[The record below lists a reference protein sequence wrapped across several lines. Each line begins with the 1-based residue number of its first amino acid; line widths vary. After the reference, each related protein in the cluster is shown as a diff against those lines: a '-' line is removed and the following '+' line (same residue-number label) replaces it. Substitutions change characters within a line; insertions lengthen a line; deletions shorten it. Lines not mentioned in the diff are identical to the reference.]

1 MLKCTT
7 LTIAFKEDKPNMTAE
22 EALKVSNGSAT
33 LNQDGSVDEIVCES
47 DTTTTKVD
55 NMEVDSSATV
65 DDKSDDKSASDEPV
79 RSVEDKDQSNEASK
93 DEDKVKVKDKVTT
106 ESNNNNK
113 KYTRAERQK
122 HAFKVQRD
130 KLKESKARIKE
141 LEDKLAKYDGLD
153 KDKFDSEDKYIDYKI
168 DMKSDK
174 RELERLKNEQ
184 TAQQMEYANDLAEQ
198 RIKNNFSDEKEE
210 QEYRQLLDVA
220 MNNFDRLHPEYGIKN
235 FADLVSE
242 DRTVLEYLADSDNA
256 PRLIRHFIAKP
267 ESLLKIMRLSSPLN
281 KHAALD
287 KMEQSMLVYYR
298 SKDIIT
304 KRKPLPSTGRVVNN
318 KMTTVNTDKWNKKW
332 SAADALNY
340 LKNNH

>member
-1 MLKCTT
+1 
-7 LTIAFKEDKPNMTAE
+7 MTAE
-22 EALKVSNGSAT
+22 EAIKVTNGSAT
-33 LNQDGSVDEIVCES
+33 LNQDGTVSES
-47 DTTTTKVD
+47 DTTKVD

-65 DDKSDDKSASDEPV
+65 EDKSIDKDKSTSDEIV
-79 RSVEDKDQSNEASK
+79 SSVEDKDKSNDNDNDKSKSKSKSEASN
-93 DEDKVKVKDKVTT
+93 DNVTT
-106 ESNNNNK
+106 ESNNK

-168 DMKSDK
+168 DMNSDK

-198 RIKNNFSDEKEE
+198 RIKNNFSNEQEE

-287 KMEQSMLVYYR
+287 KMEQSMMAYYR
-298 SKDIIT
+298 SKNIT
-304 KRKPLPSTGRVVNN
+304 KKPLPSTGRVVNN

>member
-1 MLKCTT
+1 M
-7 LTIAFKEDKPNMTAE
+7 N
-22 EALKVSNGSAT
+22 
-33 LNQDGSVDEIVCES
+33 
-47 DTTTTKVD
+47 
-55 NMEVDSSATV
+55 
-65 DDKSDDKSASDEPV
+65 
-79 RSVEDKDQSNEASK
+79 
-93 DEDKVKVKDKVTT
+93 
-106 ESNNNNK
+106 
-113 KYTRAERQK
+113 
-122 HAFKVQRD
+122 
-130 KLKESKARIKE
+130 
-141 LEDKLAKYDGLD
+141 
-153 KDKFDSEDKYIDYKI
+153 
-168 DMKSDK
+168 SDK

-198 RIKNNFSDEKEE
+198 RIKNNFSNEQEE

-287 KMEQSMLVYYR
+287 KMEQSMMAYYR
-298 SKDIIT
+298 SKNIT
-304 KRKPLPSTGRVVNN
+304 KKPLPSTGRVVNN

>member
-1 MLKCTT
+1 
-7 LTIAFKEDKPNMTAE
+7 MTAE
-22 EALKVSNGSAT
+22 EAIKVTNGSAT
-33 LNQDGSVDEIVCES
+33 LNQDGTVCES
-47 DTTTTKVD
+47 DTTKVD

-65 DDKSDDKSASDEPV
+65 EDKSIDKDKSNDNDKSKSKSTSDEIV
-79 RSVEDKDQSNEASK
+79 SSVEDKDKSNKSEASN
-93 DEDKVKVKDKVTT
+93 DNVTT
-106 ESNNNNK
+106 ESNNNNNK

-141 LEDKLAKYDGLD
+141 LEDRLAKYDGLD

-168 DMKSDK
+168 DMNSDK

-198 RIKNNFSDEKEE
+198 RIKNNFSNEQEE

-287 KMEQSMLVYYR
+287 KMEQSMMAYYR
-298 SKDIIT
+298 SKNIT
-304 KRKPLPSTGRVVNN
+304 KKPLPSTGRVVNN
-318 KMTTVNTDKWNKKW
+318 KITTVNTDKWNKKW

>member
-1 MLKCTT
+1 
-7 LTIAFKEDKPNMTAE
+7 MTAE
-22 EALKVSNGSAT
+22 EAIKVTNGSAT
-33 LNQDGSVDEIVCES
+33 LNQDGTVCES
-47 DTTTTKVD
+47 DTTKVD

-65 DDKSDDKSASDEPV
+65 EDKSIDKDKLNDKSKSTSDEIV
-79 RSVEDKDQSNEASK
+79 SSVEDKDKSNDNSKSEASN
-93 DEDKVKVKDKVTT
+93 DNVTT
-106 ESNNNNK
+106 ESNNNNNK

-198 RIKNNFSDEKEE
+198 RIKNNFSNEQEE

-267 ESLLKIMRLSSPLN
+267 ESLLKIMNLSSPLN

-287 KMEQSMLVYYR
+287 RMEQSMMAYYR
-298 SKDIIT
+298 SKNIT
-304 KRKPLPSTGRVVNN
+304 KKPLPSTGRVVNN

>member
-1 MLKCTT
+1 
-7 LTIAFKEDKPNMTAE
+7 MTAE
-22 EALKVSNGSAT
+22 EAIKVTNGSAT
-33 LNQDGSVDEIVCES
+33 LNQDGTVCES
-47 DTTTTKVD
+47 DTTTKVD
-55 NMEVDSSATV
+55 NMEVDSSTTV
-65 DDKSDDKSASDEPV
+65 EDNDKSNDKSKSTSDEIV
-79 RSVEDKDQSNEASK
+79 SSVEDNDKSNEASK
-93 DEDKVKVKDKVTT
+93 DKVDIDKVNT
-106 ESNNNNK
+106 ESNTNK

-184 TAQQMEYANDLAEQ
+184 TAQQMEYANELSEQ

-287 KMEQSMLVYYR
+287 KMEQSMMAYYR
-298 SKDIIT
+298 SKNIT
-304 KRKPLPSTGRVVNN
+304 KKPLPSTGRVVNN

>member
-1 MLKCTT
+1 
-7 LTIAFKEDKPNMTAE
+7 MTAQ
-22 EALKVSNGSAT
+22 EAIKFTNGAVT
-33 LNQDGSVDEIVCES
+33 LQQDGSVDEIVCES
-47 DTTTTKVD
+47 DTTKVD
-55 NMEVDSSATV
+55 NMEVDSSTTV
-65 DDKSDDKSASDEPV
+65 DDKSDDKSTSDEIV
-79 RSVEDKDQSNEASK
+79 SSDEDNDKEASNDNDK
-93 DEDKVKVKDKVTT
+93 SKSNDKVNKDNVNT
-106 ESNNNNK
+106 ESTNK

-184 TAQQMEYANDLAEQ
+184 TAQQMEYANELSEQ

-287 KMEQSMLVYYR
+287 KMEQSMMAYYR
-298 SKDIIT
+298 SKNIT
-304 KRKPLPSTGRVVNN
+304 KKPLPSTGRVVNN

>member
-1 MLKCTT
+1 
-7 LTIAFKEDKPNMTAE
+7 MTAE
-22 EALKVSNGSAT
+22 EAIKVTNGSAT
-33 LNQDGSVDEIVCES
+33 LNQDGTVCES
-47 DTTTTKVD
+47 DTTKVD
-55 NMEVDSSATV
+55 NMEVDSSSTV
-65 DDKSDDKSASDEPV
+65 EDKSNDKDKSNDNDKSKSKSTSDEIV
-79 RSVEDKDQSNEASK
+79 SSVEDKEEASN
-93 DEDKVKVKDKVTT
+93 DNVTT

-198 RIKNNFSDEKEE
+198 RIKNNFSNEQEE

-287 KMEQSMLVYYR
+287 KMEQSMMAYYR
-298 SKDIIT
+298 SKNIT
-304 KRKPLPSTGRVVNN
+304 KKPLPSTGRVVNN

>member
-1 MLKCTT
+1 
-7 LTIAFKEDKPNMTAE
+7 MTAE
-22 EALKVSNGSAT
+22 EAIKVTNGSAT
-33 LNQDGSVDEIVCES
+33 LNQDGTVSES
-47 DTTTTKVD
+47 DTTKVD

-65 DDKSDDKSASDEPV
+65 EDKSIDKDKSTSDEIV
-79 RSVEDKDQSNEASK
+79 SSVEDKDNDNDKSKSKSNDNDKSKTEASN
-93 DEDKVKVKDKVTT
+93 DKVNT
-106 ESNNNNK
+106 ESNK

-168 DMKSDK
+168 DMKTDK

-184 TAQQMEYANDLAEQ
+184 TAQQMEYANELAEQ
-198 RIKNNFSDEKEE
+198 RIKNNFTNEQEE

-287 KMEQSMLVYYR
+287 KMEQSMMAYYR
-298 SKDIIT
+298 SKNIT
-304 KRKPLPSTGRVVNN
+304 KKPLPSTGRVVNN

>member
-1 MLKCTT
+1 
-7 LTIAFKEDKPNMTAE
+7 MTAE
-22 EALKVSNGSAT
+22 EAIKVTNGSAT
-33 LNQDGSVDEIVCES
+33 LNQDGTVCES
-47 DTTTTKVD
+47 DTTKVD
-55 NMEVDSSATV
+55 NMEVDSSTTV
-65 DDKSDDKSASDEPV
+65 DDNDKTKSTSDEIV
-79 RSVEDKDQSNEASK
+79 SSVEDKDNEEASNDK
-93 DEDKVKVKDKVTT
+93 SKSNDKVNKDNVNT
-106 ESNNNNK
+106 ESTNK

-184 TAQQMEYANDLAEQ
+184 TAQQMEYANELSEQ

-287 KMEQSMLVYYR
+287 KMEQSMMAYYR
-298 SKDIIT
+298 SKNIT
-304 KRKPLPSTGRVVNN
+304 KKPLPSTGRVVNN

>member
-1 MLKCTT
+1 
-7 LTIAFKEDKPNMTAE
+7 MTAE
-22 EALKVSNGSAT
+22 EAIKLTNGSAT
-33 LNQDGSVDEIVCES
+33 LNQDGTVCES
-47 DTTTTKVD
+47 DTTKVD
-55 NMEVDSSATV
+55 NMEVDSSTTV
-65 DDKSDDKSASDEPV
+65 EDKSIDNDKSKDKSTSDEIV
-79 RSVEDKDQSNEASK
+79 SSVEDKDKSNDKSNEASN
-93 DEDKVKVKDKVTT
+93 DNVTT
-106 ESNNNNK
+106 ESNNNK

-198 RIKNNFSDEKEE
+198 RIKNNFSNEQEE

-287 KMEQSMLVYYR
+287 KMEQSMMAYYR
-298 SKDIIT
+298 SKNIT
-304 KRKPLPSTGRVVNN
+304 KKPLPSTGRVVNN

>member
-1 MLKCTT
+1 
-7 LTIAFKEDKPNMTAE
+7 MTAA
-22 EALKVSNGSAT
+22 EAIKVTNGSAT
-33 LNQDGSVDEIVCES
+33 LNQDGTVCES
-47 DTTTTKVD
+47 DTTKVD

-65 DDKSDDKSASDEPV
+65 EDKSIDKSKSTSDEIV
-79 RSVEDKDQSNEASK
+79 SSVEDKDKDKSNDNSNDKSNDKSKSEASN
-93 DEDKVKVKDKVTT
+93 DNVTT
-106 ESNNNNK
+106 ETNNNNK

-168 DMKSDK
+168 DMNSDK

-198 RIKNNFSDEKEE
+198 RIKNNFSNEQEE

-287 KMEQSMLVYYR
+287 KMEQSMMAYYR
-298 SKDIIT
+298 SKNIT
-304 KRKPLPSTGRVVNN
+304 KKPLPSTGRVVNN
-318 KMTTVNTDKWNKKW
+318 KMTTVNIDKWNKKW

>member
-1 MLKCTT
+1 
-7 LTIAFKEDKPNMTAE
+7 MTAE
-22 EALKVSNGSAT
+22 EAIKVTNGSAT
-33 LNQDGSVDEIVCES
+33 LNQDGTVCES
-47 DTTTTKVD
+47 DTTKVD

-65 DDKSDDKSASDEPV
+65 EDKSIDKDKSISDEIV
-79 RSVEDKDQSNEASK
+79 SSVEDKDKDKSKSEASN
-93 DEDKVKVKDKVTT
+93 DNVTT

-168 DMKSDK
+168 DMKTDK

-184 TAQQMEYANDLAEQ
+184 TAQQMEYANELAEQ
-198 RIKNNFSDEKEE
+198 RIKNNFSNEQEE

-267 ESLLKIMRLSSPLN
+267 ESLLNIMRLSSPLN

-287 KMEQSMLVYYR
+287 KMEQSMMAYYR
-298 SKDIIT
+298 SKNIT
-304 KRKPLPSTGRVVNN
+304 KKPLPSTGRVVNN

>member
-1 MLKCTT
+1 
-7 LTIAFKEDKPNMTAE
+7 MTAE
-22 EALKVSNGSAT
+22 EAIKVTNGSAT
-33 LNQDGSVDEIVCES
+33 LNQDGTVCES
-47 DTTTTKVD
+47 DTTKVD

-65 DDKSDDKSASDEPV
+65 EDKSNDNDKSKSKSTSDEIV
-79 RSVEDKDQSNEASK
+79 SSVEDKDNDKSKSKSEASN
-93 DEDKVKVKDKVTT
+93 DNVTT
-106 ESNNNNK
+106 ESNNNNNK

-168 DMKSDK
+168 DMNSDK

-198 RIKNNFSDEKEE
+198 RSKNNFSNEQEE

-287 KMEQSMLVYYR
+287 KMEQSMMAYYR
-298 SKDIIT
+298 SKNIT
-304 KRKPLPSTGRVVNN
+304 KKPLPSTGRVVNN

>member
-1 MLKCTT
+1 
-7 LTIAFKEDKPNMTAE
+7 MTAE
-22 EALKVSNGSAT
+22 EAIKVTNGSAT
-33 LNQDGSVDEIVCES
+33 LNQDGTVSES
-47 DTTTTKVD
+47 DTTTKVEM
-55 NMEVDSSATV
+55 NKDSSTTV
-65 DDKSDDKSASDEPV
+65 DDNDNNDKSKSTSDEIV
-79 RSVEDKDQSNEASK
+79 SSVEDKDDKSEASNDNDK
-93 DEDKVKVKDKVTT
+93 SKSNDKVNNDKVNT
-106 ESNNNNK
+106 ESNNK

-184 TAQQMEYANDLAEQ
+184 TAQQMEYANELSEQ

-220 MNNFDRLHPEYGIKN
+220 MNNFDCLHPEYGIKN

-287 KMEQSMLVYYR
+287 KMEQSMMAYYR
-298 SKDIIT
+298 SKNIT
-304 KRKPLPSTGRVVNN
+304 KKPLPSTGRVVNN

>member
-1 MLKCTT
+1 
-7 LTIAFKEDKPNMTAE
+7 MTAE
-22 EALKVSNGSAT
+22 EAIKVTNGSAT
-33 LNQDGSVDEIVCES
+33 LNQDGTVCES
-47 DTTTTKVD
+47 DTTKVD

-65 DDKSDDKSASDEPV
+65 EDNDNKSTSDEIV
-79 RSVEDKDQSNEASK
+79 SSVEDNDNDMSKSKSKDNDNDKSKSKSKSNEASN
-93 DEDKVKVKDKVTT
+93 DKVNT
-106 ESNNNNK
+106 ESNNNK

-153 KDKFDSEDKYIDYKI
+153 KAKFDSEDKYIDYKI
-168 DMKSDK
+168 DMNSDK

-198 RIKNNFSDEKEE
+198 RIKNNFTNEQEE

-287 KMEQSMLVYYR
+287 KMEQSMMAYYR
-298 SKDIIT
+298 SKNIT
-304 KRKPLPSTGRVVNN
+304 KKPLPSTGRVVNN
-318 KMTTVNTDKWNKKW
+318 KITTVNIDKWNKKW

>member
-1 MLKCTT
+1 
-7 LTIAFKEDKPNMTAE
+7 MTAE
-22 EALKVSNGSAT
+22 EAIKVTNGSAT
-33 LNQDGSVDEIVCES
+33 LNQDGTVCES
-47 DTTTTKVD
+47 DTTKVD

-65 DDKSDDKSASDEPV
+65 EDKSNDKDNDKSKSTSDEIV
-79 RSVEDKDQSNEASK
+79 SSVEDNDKSKDKDKDKSKSEASN
-93 DEDKVKVKDKVTT
+93 DNLTT
-106 ESNNNNK
+106 ESNNK

-168 DMKSDK
+168 DMKTDK

-184 TAQQMEYANDLAEQ
+184 TAQQMEYANELAEQ
-198 RIKNNFSDEKEE
+198 RIKNNFSNEQEE

-287 KMEQSMLVYYR
+287 KMEQSMMAYYR
-298 SKDIIT
+298 SKNIT
-304 KRKPLPSTGRVVNN
+304 KKPLPSTGRVVNN

>member
-1 MLKCTT
+1 
-7 LTIAFKEDKPNMTAE
+7 MTAE
-22 EALKVSNGSAT
+22 EAIKVTNGSAT
-33 LNQDGSVDEIVCES
+33 LNQDGTVCES
-47 DTTTTKVD
+47 DTTKVD

-65 DDKSDDKSASDEPV
+65 EDKSNDKSNDKSKSTSDEIV
-79 RSVEDKDQSNEASK
+79 SSEDKSNEASN
-93 DEDKVKVKDKVTT
+93 DNVTT

-184 TAQQMEYANDLAEQ
+184 TAQQMEYANELAEQ
-198 RIKNNFSDEKEE
+198 RIKNNFSNEQEE

-287 KMEQSMLVYYR
+287 KMEQSMMAYYR
-298 SKDIIT
+298 SKNIT
-304 KRKPLPSTGRVVNN
+304 KKPLPSTGRVVNN

>member
-1 MLKCTT
+1 
-7 LTIAFKEDKPNMTAE
+7 MTAE
-22 EALKVSNGSAT
+22 EAIKVTNGSAT
-33 LNQDGSVDEIVCES
+33 LNQDGTVCES
-47 DTTTTKVD
+47 DTTKVD

-65 DDKSDDKSASDEPV
+65 EDKSNDKSNDKSTSDEIV
-79 RSVEDKDQSNEASK
+79 SSVEDNDKDKSKSKDNDKSNDKSNEASN
-93 DEDKVKVKDKVTT
+93 DNVTT
-106 ESNNNNK
+106 ETNNNK

-168 DMKSDK
+168 DMNSDK

-198 RIKNNFSDEKEE
+198 RIKNNFSNEQEE

-287 KMEQSMLVYYR
+287 KMEQSMMAYYR
-298 SKDIIT
+298 SKNIT
-304 KRKPLPSTGRVVNN
+304 KKPLPSTGRVVNN

>member
-1 MLKCTT
+1 
-7 LTIAFKEDKPNMTAE
+7 MTAE
-22 EALKVSNGSAT
+22 EAIKVTNGSAT
-33 LNQDGSVDEIVCES
+33 LNQDGTVCES
-47 DTTTTKVD
+47 DTTKVD

-65 DDKSDDKSASDEPV
+65 EDKSIDNDKSKDKSKDKSTSDEIV
-79 RSVEDKDQSNEASK
+79 SSVEDNDMSNDKSNEASN
-93 DEDKVKVKDKVTT
+93 DNVTT

-198 RIKNNFSDEKEE
+198 RIKNNFSNEQEE

-287 KMEQSMLVYYR
+287 KMEQSMMAYYR
-298 SKDIIT
+298 SKNIT
-304 KRKPLPSTGRVVNN
+304 KKPLPSTGRVVNN

>member
-1 MLKCTT
+1 
-7 LTIAFKEDKPNMTAE
+7 MTAE
-22 EALKVSNGSAT
+22 EAIKVTNGSAT
-33 LNQDGSVDEIVCES
+33 LNQDGTVCES
-47 DTTTTKVD
+47 DTTKVD
-55 NMEVDSSATV
+55 NMEVDSSTTV
-65 DDKSDDKSASDEPV
+65 EDKSIDKSKSTSDEIV
-79 RSVEDKDQSNEASK
+79 SSVEDNDKSNDKSMTKSNEASN
-93 DEDKVKVKDKVTT
+93 DNVTT
-106 ESNNNNK
+106 ESNNK

-198 RIKNNFSDEKEE
+198 RIKNNFSNEQEE

-267 ESLLKIMRLSSPLN
+267 ESLLNIMRLSSPLN

-287 KMEQSMLVYYR
+287 KMEQSMMAYYR
-298 SKDIIT
+298 SKNIT
-304 KRKPLPSTGRVVNN
+304 KKPLPSTGRVVNN

>member
-1 MLKCTT
+1 
-7 LTIAFKEDKPNMTAE
+7 MTAE
-22 EALKVSNGSAT
+22 EAIKVTNGSAT
-33 LNQDGSVDEIVCES
+33 LNQDGTVCES
-47 DTTTTKVD
+47 DTTKVD

-65 DDKSDDKSASDEPV
+65 EDKDKSNDNDMSKSKSTSDEIV
-79 RSVEDKDQSNEASK
+79 SSVEDKDKDKSNDKSKSEASN
-93 DEDKVKVKDKVTT
+93 DNVTT
-106 ESNNNNK
+106 ESNNNK

-168 DMKSDK
+168 DMNSDK

-198 RIKNNFSDEKEE
+198 RIKNNFNNEQEE

-287 KMEQSMLVYYR
+287 KMEQSMMAYYR
-298 SKDIIT
+298 SKNIT
-304 KRKPLPSTGRVVNN
+304 KKPLPSTGRVVNN

>member
-1 MLKCTT
+1 
-7 LTIAFKEDKPNMTAE
+7 MTAE
-22 EALKVSNGSAT
+22 EAIKVTNGSAT
-33 LNQDGSVDEIVCES
+33 LNQDGTVCES
-47 DTTTTKVD
+47 DTTKVD

-65 DDKSDDKSASDEPV
+65 EDKSIDNDKSKDKSTSDEIV
-79 RSVEDKDQSNEASK
+79 SSVEDKDKSKDKSNEASN
-93 DEDKVKVKDKVTT
+93 DNVNT
-106 ESNNNNK
+106 ESNNNNNNK

-168 DMKSDK
+168 DMNSDK

-198 RIKNNFSDEKEE
+198 RIKNNFSNEQEE

-287 KMEQSMLVYYR
+287 KMEQSMMAYYR
-298 SKDIIT
+298 SKNIT
-304 KRKPLPSTGRVVNN
+304 KKPLPSTGRVVNN

>member
-1 MLKCTT
+1 
-7 LTIAFKEDKPNMTAE
+7 MTAE
-22 EALKVSNGSAT
+22 EAIKVTNGSAT
-33 LNQDGSVDEIVCES
+33 LNQDGTVCES
-47 DTTTTKVD
+47 DTTKVD

-65 DDKSDDKSASDEPV
+65 EDKSIDNDKSTSDEIV
-79 RSVEDKDQSNEASK
+79 SSVEDKDKSNDNDKSKSNDKLKSEASN
-93 DEDKVKVKDKVTT
+93 DNVTT

-168 DMKSDK
+168 DMNSDK

-198 RIKNNFSDEKEE
+198 RIKNNFSNEQEE

-287 KMEQSMLVYYR
+287 KMEQSMMAYYR
-298 SKDIIT
+298 SKNIT
-304 KRKPLPSTGRVVNN
+304 KKPLPSTGRVVNN

>member
-1 MLKCTT
+1 
-7 LTIAFKEDKPNMTAE
+7 MTAE
-22 EALKVSNGSAT
+22 EAIKVTNGSAT
-33 LNQDGSVDEIVCES
+33 LNQDGTVSES
-47 DTTTTKVD
+47 DTTKVEM
-55 NMEVDSSATV
+55 NKDSSTTV
-65 DDKSDDKSASDEPV
+65 DDKSVDNVNDKSTSDEDKSGDKSEV
-79 RSVEDKDQSNEASK
+79 SSVEDNDKSKSEASK
-93 DEDKVKVKDKVTT
+93 DEVSNDKVNT
-106 ESNNNNK
+106 ETNK

-184 TAQQMEYANDLAEQ
+184 TAQQMEYANELSEQ

-287 KMEQSMLVYYR
+287 KMEQSMMAYYR
-298 SKDIIT
+298 SKNIT
-304 KRKPLPSTGRVVNN
+304 KKPLPSTGRVVNN

>member
-1 MLKCTT
+1 
-7 LTIAFKEDKPNMTAE
+7 MTAE
-22 EALKVSNGSAT
+22 EAIKVTNGSAT
-33 LNQDGSVDEIVCES
+33 LNQDGTVCES
-47 DTTTTKVD
+47 DTTKVD

-65 DDKSDDKSASDEPV
+65 EDKSNDKDNDKSKSTSDEIV
-79 RSVEDKDQSNEASK
+79 SSVEDKDNDKSKDKSKSEASN
-93 DEDKVKVKDKVTT
+93 DNVTT
-106 ESNNNNK
+106 ESNNNNNNK

-168 DMKSDK
+168 DMKTDK

-184 TAQQMEYANDLAEQ
+184 TAQQMEYANELAEQ
-198 RIKNNFSDEKEE
+198 RIKNNFSNEQEE

-267 ESLLKIMRLSSPLN
+267 ESLLNIMRLSSPLN

-287 KMEQSMLVYYR
+287 KMEQSMMAYYR
-298 SKDIIT
+298 SKNIT
-304 KRKPLPSTGRVVNN
+304 KKPLPSTGRVVNN

>member
-1 MLKCTT
+1 
-7 LTIAFKEDKPNMTAE
+7 MTAE
-22 EALKVSNGSAT
+22 EAIKVTNGSAT
-33 LNQDGSVDEIVCES
+33 LNQDGTVSES
-47 DTTTTKVD
+47 DTTKVD

-65 DDKSDDKSASDEPV
+65 EDNDKSNDKSKSTSDEIV
-79 RSVEDKDQSNEASK
+79 SSVEDKDNDKSNTKSEASN
-93 DEDKVKVKDKVTT
+93 DNVTT

-168 DMKSDK
+168 DMKTDK

-184 TAQQMEYANDLAEQ
+184 IAQQMEYANELAEQ
-198 RIKNNFSDEKEE
+198 RIKNNFSNEQEE

-220 MNNFDRLHPEYGIKN
+220 RNNFDRLHPEYGIKN
-235 FADLVSE
+235 FEDLVSE

-287 KMEQSMLVYYR
+287 KMEQSMMAYYR
-298 SKDIIT
+298 SKNIT
-304 KRKPLPSTGRVVNN
+304 KKPLPSTGRVVNN
-318 KMTTVNTDKWNKKW
+318 KITTVNTDKWNKKW

>member
-1 MLKCTT
+1 
-7 LTIAFKEDKPNMTAE
+7 MTAE
-22 EALKVSNGSAT
+22 EAIKVTNGSAT
-33 LNQDGSVDEIVCES
+33 LNQDGTVSES
-47 DTTTTKVD
+47 DTTKVEM
-55 NMEVDSSATV
+55 NKDSSTTV
-65 DDKSDDKSASDEPV
+65 DDNDNKSTSDEDKSGDKSEV
-79 RSVEDKDQSNEASK
+79 SSVEDKDDKSEASN
-93 DEDKVKVKDKVTT
+93 DKVNNDKVNNDKVNT
-106 ESNNNNK
+106 ESNK

-184 TAQQMEYANDLAEQ
+184 TAQQMEYANELSEQ

-287 KMEQSMLVYYR
+287 KMEQSMMAYYR
-298 SKDIIT
+298 SKNIT
-304 KRKPLPSTGRVVNN
+304 KKPLPSTGRVVNN

>member
-1 MLKCTT
+1 
-7 LTIAFKEDKPNMTAE
+7 MTAE
-22 EALKVSNGSAT
+22 EAIKVTNGAVT
-33 LNQDGSVDEIVCES
+33 LNQDGTVSES
-47 DTTTTKVD
+47 DTTKVEM
-55 NMEVDSSATV
+55 NKDSSTTV
-65 DDKSDDKSASDEPV
+65 EDNNKSTSDEIV
-79 RSVEDKDQSNEASK
+79 SSVEDKDKDNDKSKSNEASK
-93 DEDKVKVKDKVTT
+93 DNVNT
-106 ESNNNNK
+106 ESNK

-141 LEDKLAKYDGLD
+141 LEDKLAKYDGID

-184 TAQQMEYANDLAEQ
+184 TAQQMEYANELSEQ

-287 KMEQSMLVYYR
+287 KMEQSMMAYYR
-298 SKDIIT
+298 SKNIT
-304 KRKPLPSTGRVVNN
+304 KKPLPSTGRVVNN

>member
-1 MLKCTT
+1 
-7 LTIAFKEDKPNMTAE
+7 MTAE
-22 EALKVSNGSAT
+22 EAIKVTNGSAT
-33 LNQDGSVDEIVCES
+33 LNQDGTVSES
-47 DTTTTKVD
+47 DTTKVD

-65 DDKSDDKSASDEPV
+65 EDKSIDNDKSTSDEIV
-79 RSVEDKDQSNEASK
+79 SSVEDKDNDKSKSNDNDKSKSKSEASN
-93 DEDKVKVKDKVTT
+93 DNVTT
-106 ESNNNNK
+106 ESNNNK

-168 DMKSDK
+168 DMNSDK

-198 RIKNNFSDEKEE
+198 RIKNNFSNEQEE

-287 KMEQSMLVYYR
+287 KMEQSMMAYYR
-298 SKDIIT
+298 SKNIT
-304 KRKPLPSTGRVVNN
+304 KKPLPSTGRVVNN

>member
-1 MLKCTT
+1 
-7 LTIAFKEDKPNMTAE
+7 MTAE
-22 EALKVSNGSAT
+22 EAIKVTNGSAT
-33 LNQDGSVDEIVCES
+33 LNQDGTVCES
-47 DTTTTKVD
+47 DTTKVD

-65 DDKSDDKSASDEPV
+65 EDKSIDKSNTSDEIV
-79 RSVEDKDQSNEASK
+79 SSVEDKDNDKSNDKSKSKSEASN
-93 DEDKVKVKDKVTT
+93 DNVTT
-106 ESNNNNK
+106 ESNNNNNK

-168 DMKSDK
+168 DMNSDK

-198 RIKNNFSDEKEE
+198 RIKNNFSNEQEE

-287 KMEQSMLVYYR
+287 KMEQSMMAYYR
-298 SKDIIT
+298 SKNIT
-304 KRKPLPSTGRVVNN
+304 KKPLPSTGRVVNN

>member
-1 MLKCTT
+1 
-7 LTIAFKEDKPNMTAE
+7 MTAE
-22 EALKVSNGSAT
+22 EAIKLTNGSAT
-33 LNQDGSVDEIVCES
+33 LNQDGTVCES
-47 DTTTTKVD
+47 DTTKVD

-65 DDKSDDKSASDEPV
+65 EDKSIDNDKSNDKSKTTSDEIV
-79 RSVEDKDQSNEASK
+79 SSVEDNDKSKDKSNDKSNEASN
-93 DEDKVKVKDKVTT
+93 DNVTT
-106 ESNNNNK
+106 ESNNK

-198 RIKNNFSDEKEE
+198 RIKNNFSNEQEE

-287 KMEQSMLVYYR
+287 KMEQSMMAYYR
-298 SKDIIT
+298 SKNIT
-304 KRKPLPSTGRVVNN
+304 KKPLPSTGRVVNN

>member
-1 MLKCTT
+1 
-7 LTIAFKEDKPNMTAE
+7 MTAE
-22 EALKVSNGSAT
+22 EAIKVTNGSAT
-33 LNQDGSVDEIVCES
+33 LNKDGSVDEIVCES
-47 DTTTTKVD
+47 DTTNKVD
-55 NMEVDSSATV
+55 NMEVDSSTTV
-65 DDKSDDKSASDEPV
+65 DDNDKTKSTSDEIVSSDEDNDKSN
-79 RSVEDKDQSNEASK
+79 DKDNDKSKSNEASK
-93 DEDKVKVKDKVTT
+93 DNVNT
-106 ESNNNNK
+106 ESTNK

-184 TAQQMEYANDLAEQ
+184 TAQQMEYANELSEQ

-287 KMEQSMLVYYR
+287 KMEQSMMAYYR
-298 SKDIIT
+298 SKNIT
-304 KRKPLPSTGRVVNN
+304 KKPLPSTGRVVNN

>member
-1 MLKCTT
+1 
-7 LTIAFKEDKPNMTAE
+7 MTAE
-22 EALKVSNGSAT
+22 EAIKVTNGSAT
-33 LNQDGSVDEIVCES
+33 LNQDGTVCES
-47 DTTTTKVD
+47 DTTKVD

-65 DDKSDDKSASDEPV
+65 EDKDKSNDNDMSKSKSTSDEIV
-79 RSVEDKDQSNEASK
+79 SSVEDKDKDKSNDKSKSEASN
-93 DEDKVKVKDKVTT
+93 DNVTT

-168 DMKSDK
+168 DMNSDK

-198 RIKNNFSDEKEE
+198 RIKNNFSNEQEE

-287 KMEQSMLVYYR
+287 KMEQSMMAYYR
-298 SKDIIT
+298 SKNIT
-304 KRKPLPSTGRVVNN
+304 KKPLPSTGRVVNN
-318 KMTTVNTDKWNKKW
+318 KMTTVNIDKWNKKW

>member
-1 MLKCTT
+1 
-7 LTIAFKEDKPNMTAE
+7 MTAE
-22 EALKVSNGSAT
+22 EAIKVTNGSAT
-33 LNQDGSVDEIVCES
+33 LNQDGTVCES
-47 DTTTTKVD
+47 DTTKVD

-65 DDKSDDKSASDEPV
+65 EDKSIDNDKSKSTSDEIV
-79 RSVEDKDQSNEASK
+79 SSVEDNDKSKDKSNEASN
-93 DEDKVKVKDKVTT
+93 DNVTT
-106 ESNNNNK
+106 ESNNNNNK

-168 DMKSDK
+168 DMNSDK

-198 RIKNNFSDEKEE
+198 RIKNNFSNEQEE

-267 ESLLKIMRLSSPLN
+267 ESLLKIMRLSSSLN

-287 KMEQSMLVYYR
+287 KMEQSMMAYYR
-298 SKDIIT
+298 SKNIT
-304 KRKPLPSTGRVVNN
+304 KKPLPSTGRVVNN

>member
-1 MLKCTT
+1 
-7 LTIAFKEDKPNMTAE
+7 MTAE
-22 EALKVSNGSAT
+22 EAIKVTNGSAT
-33 LNQDGSVDEIVCES
+33 LNQDGTVCES
-47 DTTTTKVD
+47 DTTKVD
-55 NMEVDSSATV
+55 NMEVDSSSTV
-65 DDKSDDKSASDEPV
+65 EDKSNDKDKSNDNDKSKSKSTSDEIV
-79 RSVEDKDQSNEASK
+79 SSVEDKEEASN
-93 DEDKVKVKDKVTT
+93 DNVTT

-168 DMKSDK
+168 DMNSDK

-198 RIKNNFSDEKEE
+198 RIKNNFSNEQEE

-287 KMEQSMLVYYR
+287 KMEQSMMAYYR
-298 SKDIIT
+298 SKNIT
-304 KRKPLPSTGRVVNN
+304 KKPLPSTGRVVNN

>member
-1 MLKCTT
+1 MHNVNNC
-7 LTIAFKEDKPNMTAE
+7 IEGEQPNMTAE
-22 EALKVSNGSAT
+22 EAIKVTNGSAT
-33 LNQDGSVDEIVCES
+33 LNQDGTVCES
-47 DTTTTKVD
+47 DTTTKVD
-55 NMEVDSSATV
+55 NMEVDSSTTI
-65 DDKSDDKSASDEPV
+65 DDKSDNKSTSDEIV
-79 RSVEDKDQSNEASK
+79 SSVEDNDNDKSNDKSKSNEASK
-93 DEDKVKVKDKVTT
+93 DKVNT
-106 ESNNNNK
+106 ETNK

-184 TAQQMEYANDLAEQ
+184 NAQQMEYANDLAEQ
-198 RIKNNFSDEKEE
+198 RIKNNFNNEQEE

-287 KMEQSMLVYYR
+287 KMEQSMMAYYR
-298 SKDIIT
+298 SKNIT
-304 KRKPLPSTGRVVNN
+304 KKPLPSTGRVVNN

-332 SAADALNY
+332 SAGDALNY